1 MIDWEKRKFRKM
13 FPNLFRE
20 IEDDIIPTVL
30 DHLERCRNIEEAYEI
45 IDYFEKRGEITREYA
60 EFLKS
65 NKTLLSSI
73 IGSRDAG
80 KYEKEGLR

>member
-1 MIDWEKRKFRKM
+1 MEWEKWKFRRM

-20 IEDDIIPTVL
+20 IEGDVIPTVL
-30 DHLERCRNIEEAYEI
+30 DHLERCRNFEEAYEI
-45 IDYFEKRGEITREYA
+45 IDYFEKRGEITKEYA

-73 IGSRDAG
+73 IGTRSAG
-80 KYEKEGLR
+80 KYEREGLR